1 MSKDNYP
8 EIEIPEGCA
17 TFAPDPTNP
26 DFRVPRI
33 SGIDHDRLSISEQVS
48 FDRSLKYN

>member
-26 DFRVPRI
+26 EF
-33 SGIDHDRLSISEQVS
+33 QV
-48 FDRSLKYN
+48 